1 MSPIPDRRSGCWM
14 PCPALGRVSLHMP
27 FSLTAFLPKV
37 LSKVKGVNVDPLLV
51 AALNWICLWRSDP
64 SKTASVTDVTESAT
78 QPDLSS
84 SPRVSQPSRLRLDVI
99 SRAVISRKFSGEAG
113 SPLQGLE
120 PFKVLP
126 AHVEDFFLW
135 QNKMSDLVANM
146 FRPRPADCGS
156 FLSWIWG
163 RFSPFLNSK
172 TSEPL
177 ALSNRTLLFFIEVT
191 SVAQELE
198 IHVLSTDPSCMQ
210 FYQMTFPFCLS
221 TVGFLLSQMKN
232 RCSRAH

>member
-1 MSPIPDRRSGCWM
+1 
-14 PCPALGRVSLHMP
+14 MP
-27 FSLTAFLPKV
+27 FSLTVFLPKV

-126 AHVEDFFLW
+126 AHVEDFFFW
-135 QNKMSDLVANM
+135 QNKMSDLVANL
-146 FRPRPADCGS
+146 FKPRPADCGS

-177 ALSNRTLLFFIEVT
+177 ALSNRDLKTFFYR
-191 SVAQELE
+191 SYF
-198 IHVLSTDPSCMQ
+198 S
-210 FYQMTFPFCLS
+210 
-221 TVGFLLSQMKN
+221 G
-232 RCSRAH
+232 SRAGDSCLVHRPFLHAVLQDDISFLPLHCGLSSQPDEKQV